1 MDELKLA
8 GLKTLANS
16 SLMFV
21 IALGFYGCAD
31 LLQQPKTPN
40 ELAVADAEKALV
52 AEQAKAL
59 NIQNSTVSGI
69 SYLICGDHSF
79 SYIQFNVDQG
89 PVDKACEAKPCL
101 CQIIRKEIGTSLESV
116 HFSRLDFAYCE
127 AVLSNLVNTDSTC
140 TKYNGVEK
148 QQTWY
153 GGGAFGFGEALPPTE
168 AKKVISLQ

>member
-101 CQIIRKEIGTSLESV
+101 CQIIRKEIGTGLES
-116 HFSRLDFAYCE
+116 AYYSHLELPRCE
-127 AVLSNLVNTDSTC
+127 FIFEDLVETNATC
-140 TKYNGVEK
+140 KK
-148 QQTWY
+148 I
-153 GGGAFGFGEALPPTE
+153 GFGEALPPTE
-168 AKKVISLQ
+168 AEKVISLQ

>member
-52 AEQAKAL
+52 AEQAKTL
-59 NIQNSTVSGI
+59 KIQNSTVSGI

-101 CQIIRKEIGTSLESV
+101 CQIIRKEIGTGLESV
-116 HFSRLDFAYCE
+116 YYSDLQRPECE
-127 AVLSNLVNTDSTC
+127 FIFEDLVNRNPTC
-140 TKYNGVEK
+140 TQYNGVEK
-148 QQTWY
+148 QQKWY
-153 GGGAFGFGEALPPTE
+153 ESNFDFGEALPPTE